1 MFNKTQKDRF
11 GLSETT
17 YDPDKLYKIQVAA
30 QLFVGQY
37 VLDAFDHERE

>member
-1 MFNKTQKDRF
+1 MQKDKSE
-11 GLSETT
+11 LSGTA